1 MVSLPV
7 ALPQR
12 FAGLGVLLLGL
23 SWSAGIFLARHDVVA
38 ASGVRPEVAFG
49 YIASGGVGA
58 VAASWF
64 GVGAVLFAM
73 TRLLRAR
80 APFWGVL
87 WALAGALPPL
97 WIAAPAAAMIRA
109 GDGRFAFAA
118 LVAVAA
124 AAFLVLA
131 TRAMAE
137 VAALSAPRAAGCLVL
152 TSVFCA
158 SVATLS

>member
-23 SWSAGIFLARHDVVA
+23 SWSFGILLARHDVVA
-38 ASGVRPEVAFG
+38 ASGVPPAQAFG
-49 YIASGGVGA
+49 YIAAGGVGA

-80 APFWGVL
+80 APFWSVL

-97 WIAAPAAAMIRA
+97 WIAAPAAALVVA
-109 GDGRFAFAA
+109 GSGGIA
-118 LVAVAA
+118 LTAVVALAG

-131 TRAMAE
+131 ARGVAE
-137 VAALSAPRAAGCLVL
+137 VAGLSQARAAACLLL
-152 TSVFCA
+152 TLVFCA
-158 SVATLS
+158 SVLSLS

>member
-23 SWSAGIFLARHDVVA
+23 SWSAGIFLARQDVVA
-38 ASGVRPEVAFG
+38 ASGVPPAQAFG
-49 YIASGGVGA
+49 YIAVGGVGA

-80 APFWGVL
+80 APFWSVL

-97 WIAAPAAAMIRA
+97 WIAAPAAALIQA
-109 GDGRFAFAA
+109 GDGRFALAA
-118 LVAVAA
+118 VVAVAA
-124 AAFLVLA
+124 AAFLMLA
-131 TRAMAE
+131 TRAVAE
-137 VAALSAPRAAGCLVL
+137 VAALSPARAAGCLVL
-152 TSVFCA
+152 TAIFSA
-158 SVATLS
+158 SVAVLS